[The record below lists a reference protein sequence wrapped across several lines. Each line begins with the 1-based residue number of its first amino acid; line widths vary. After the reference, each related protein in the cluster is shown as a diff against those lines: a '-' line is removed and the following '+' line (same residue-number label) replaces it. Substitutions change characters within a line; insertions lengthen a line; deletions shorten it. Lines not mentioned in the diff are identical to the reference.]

1 MPETLSAIDEPVPG
15 ADEHRSTAV
24 SQKTRS
30 LVALA
35 LGLVP
40 PYSFVVFTRATQGRL
55 FTLPEMV
62 FYPLVVGTASL
73 VVILVLHRFVCGQ
86 PLAALNG
93 RPGTGRRDWLTGLAL
108 AAVFVVY
115 SLVAQPLLTRLVA
128 PPRNPEAMT
137 LIVGLIE
144 HPLLMLVWFGPVLW
158 IGVAA
163 FEEVSRVFV
172 ITRITAV
179 WAGAPGRLAAVVIST
194 LLFGLGHYYQGPF
207 GMITTGT
214 MGLLSVL
221 LYIRQGRVW
230 PLIVGHALYDAWSVG
245 MAVVMVARSLR

>member
-1 MPETLSAIDEPVPG
+1 MPHALSVFDQSRQDTRPRAPETPG
-15 ADEHRSTAV
+15 RTG
-24 SQKTRS
+24 RS

-55 FTLPEMV
+55 FSLHEMIL
-62 FYPLVVGTASL
+62 YPLVVGTTGLA
-73 VVILVLHRFVCGQ
+73 VILALHRFVCGR
-86 PLAALNG
+86 PLSALNQ
-93 RPGTGRRDWLTGLAL
+93 RPGSWRRDWPTGLAL
-108 AAVFVVY
+108 AALFVVL
-115 SLVAQPLLTRLVA
+115 SFVIQPVLTRLVA

-172 ITRITAV
+172 ITRLTAIR
-179 WAGAPGRLAAVVIST
+179 AGRSGRLAAVVIST
-194 LLFGLGHYYQGPF
+194 VLFGLAHYYQGPF
-207 GMITTGT
+207 GVITTGT
-214 MGLLSVL
+214 MGLLSAI
-221 LYIRQGRVW
+221 LYIRQGRIW
-230 PLIVGHALYDAWSVG
+230 PLIVAHALYDAWSVG
-245 MAVVMVARSLR
+245 MAVVMVAGSI